1 MKVGLIYSTTTGR
14 TKQTNS
20 PQSTMLYALS
30 FLVGQSSALTVA
42 PGVQRSGVV
51 SRAASPNMKVG
62 LIYSTTTGNTET
74 VAGYIS
80 AEIGVD
86 AEDIADVEDITAYDG
101 LIIGAPTWHTG
112 ADSERSGT

>member
-14 TKQTNS
+14 TKQTHTQ
-20 PQSTMLYALS
+20 QSKMLYALS

-86 AEDIADVEDITAYDG
+86 AEDIADVVDITAYNG
-101 LIIGAPTWHTG
+101 LIYSTTTG
-112 ADSERSGT
+112 NTETVA